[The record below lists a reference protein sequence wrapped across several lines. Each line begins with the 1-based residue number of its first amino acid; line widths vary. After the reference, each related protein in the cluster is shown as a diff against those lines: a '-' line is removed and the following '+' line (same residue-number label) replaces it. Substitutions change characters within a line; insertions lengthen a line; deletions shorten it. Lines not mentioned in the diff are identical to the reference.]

1 MRMVRLTIRRR
12 MRMMSDVLVLA
23 ALVIQLREGES
34 ARSTSDIKVVK
45 VMTIIFMLLL
55 IKRKIVNI
63 NILDNQAI
71 LFIFK
76 CL

>member
-1 MRMVRLTIRRR
+1 MRVKKMTRRRWR

-55 IKRKIVNI
+55 IKKENRKH
-63 NILDNQAI
+63 
-71 LFIFK
+71 
-76 CL
+76 

>member
-1 MRMVRLTIRRR
+1 MR

-55 IKRKIVNI
+55 IKKENRKH
-63 NILDNQAI
+63 
-71 LFIFK
+71 
-76 CL
+76 

>member
-1 MRMVRLTIRRR
+1 

>member
-1 MRMVRLTIRRR
+1 

-55 IKRKIVNI
+55 IKKEKRKIVNI

>member
-1 MRMVRLTIRRR
+1 
-12 MRMMSDVLVLA
+12 MMSDVLVLA

-45 VMTIIFMLLL
+45 VMTIIFMSLL

-63 NILDNQAI
+63 NILDNRAI

>member
-1 MRMVRLTIRRR
+1 

-45 VMTIIFMLLL
+45 VMTIIFMLL
-55 IKRKIVNI
+55 KIVNF

>member
-1 MRMVRLTIRRR
+1 

-55 IKRKIVNI
+55 IKNDNRKH
-63 NILDNQAI
+63 
-71 LFIFK
+71 
-76 CL
+76 

>member
-1 MRMVRLTIRRR
+1 MRVKKRTRRTMR
-12 MRMMSDVLVLA
+12 KRMMSDVLVLA

-55 IKRKIVNI
+55 IKKENRKH
-63 NILDNQAI
+63 
-71 LFIFK
+71 
-76 CL
+76 

>member
-1 MRMVRLTIRRR
+1 
-12 MRMMSDVLVLA
+12 MMSDVLVLA

>member
-1 MRMVRLTIRRR
+1 
-12 MRMMSDVLVLA
+12 MMSDVLVLA

-34 ARSTSDIKVVK
+34 ARSTSEIKVVK

-55 IKRKIVNI
+55 IKKRKIVNI
-63 NILDNQAI
+63 DILDNQAI

>member
-1 MRMVRLTIRRR
+1 MRVKKRTRRTMM

-45 VMTIIFMLLL
+45 VMTIILMLLL
-55 IKRKIVNI
+55 IKKETRKH
-63 NILDNQAI
+63 
-71 LFIFK
+71 
-76 CL
+76 

>member
-1 MRMVRLTIRRR
+1 
-12 MRMMSDVLVLA
+12 MMSDVLMLA

-71 LFIFK
+71 LCMFK